1 MSSHRK
7 ASAYSELQE
16 SWSRWQMQGLDDPV
30 VAPKPEEPE
39 FVPPTQEELQR
50 DLENQRSQ
58 AQEEGH
64 TQGYQAGFNQGHAAG
79 LAAGQESGH
88 AQGYEAG
95 MAAGM
100 AKAQEQINQYIKAF
114 VALNQNCAQ
123 SIATMDQEMGQSL
136 IQLATRIAEHV
147 LQSTIKAEPGRI
159 RDLVAE
165 VLRSDPGDTSALE
178 LTLHPDDIS
187 LVREFLIEQ
196 GEPRAWRLQEDAQ
209 LQRGECRVRSSYGDI
224 DATFATR
231 WKRALASLGLP
242 VASEP

>member
-1 MSSHRK
+1 MSGHRK
-7 ASAYSELQE
+7 VSAYSDLQE

-30 VAPKPEEPE
+30 LPSEPEEPE
-39 FVPPTQEELQR
+39 FVPPTDEELQR
-50 DLENQRSQ
+50 QLDDQRAQ
-58 AQEEGH
+58 AQEAGH
-64 TQGYQAGFNQGHAAG
+64 TEGYQAGFNQGHAAG
-79 LAAGQESGH
+79 LKAGQESGH
-88 AQGYEAG
+88 TQGYEAG
-95 MAAGM
+95 VAAGM
-100 AKAQEQINQYIKAF
+100 AKAQEQIDQYIQEF
-114 VALNQNCAQ
+114 VALNRNCAQ
-123 SIATMDQEMGQSL
+123 AIDTMDQELGQSL

-147 LQSTIKAEPGRI
+147 LHSTIKAEPARI

-178 LTLHPDDIS
+178 ITLNPDDIS

-196 GEPRAWRLQEDAQ
+196 GEPRAWRLQEDSQ

-242 VASEP
+242 STQEP

>member
-1 MSSHRK
+1 MPSHRK
-7 ASAYSELQE
+7 ASAYSELQD
-16 SWSRWQMQGLDDPV
+16 SWTRWQMQGLDDPTP
-30 VAPKPEEPE
+30 ANEPQEPE

-50 DLENQRSQ
+50 ELDEQRSQ

-64 TQGYQAGFNQGHAAG
+64 QQGYQAGFDQGHAAG

-88 AQGYEAG
+88 ALGYEAG
-95 MAAGM
+95 ISAGM
-100 AKAQEQINQYIKAF
+100 AKAQEQIDQYIKEF

-123 SIATMDQEMGQSL
+123 SIEMMNQEMGQAL

-147 LQSTIKAEPGRI
+147 LQSTITSEPGRI

-178 LTLHPDDIS
+178 LSLHPDDIS

-231 WKRALASLGLP
+231 WKRALASLGLAVP
-242 VASEP
+242 SEP

>member
-1 MSSHRK
+1 MPSHRK
-7 ASAYSELQE
+7 ASAYSELQD
-16 SWSRWQMQGLDDPV
+16 SWTRWQMQGLDDP
-30 VAPKPEEPE
+30 APANEPQEPE

-50 DLENQRSQ
+50 ELDEQRSQ

-64 TQGYQAGFNQGHAAG
+64 QQGYQAGFDQGHAAG

-88 AQGYEAG
+88 ALGYEAG
-95 MAAGM
+95 ISAGM
-100 AKAQEQINQYIKAF
+100 AKAQEQIDQYIKEF

-123 SIATMDQEMGQSL
+123 SIEMMNQEMGQAL

-147 LQSTIKAEPGRI
+147 LQSTITSEPGRI

-178 LTLHPDDIS
+178 LSLHPDDIS

-224 DATFATR
+224 DATFAIR
-231 WKRALASLGLP
+231 WKRALASLGLAVP
-242 VASEP
+242 SEP

>member
-1 MSSHRK
+1 
-7 ASAYSELQE
+7 
-16 SWSRWQMQGLDDPV
+16 MQGLDDPV
-30 VAPKPEEPE
+30 VPSEPEEPE
-39 FVPPTQEELQR
+39 FVPPTDEELQR
-50 DLENQRSQ
+50 DLDAQRTQ

-79 LAAGQESGH
+79 MEAGKESGH

-95 MAAGM
+95 LAAGM
-100 AKAQEQINQYIKAF
+100 AKAQEQIDQYIKEF
-114 VALNQNCAQ
+114 VALNQNCAR
-123 SIATMDQEMGQSL
+123 SIETMDQEMGQSL
-136 IQLATRIAEHV
+136 IQLGTRIAEHV
-147 LQSTIKAEPGRI
+147 LQSTIKTEPSRI

-196 GEPRAWRLQEDAQ
+196 GEPRAWRLQEDTQ

-224 DATFATR
+224 DATLATR

-242 VASEP
+242 ATLEP

>member
-1 MSSHRK
+1 MPSHRK
-7 ASAYSELQE
+7 ASAYSELQD
-16 SWSRWQMQGLDDPV
+16 SWTRWQMQGLDDP
-30 VAPKPEEPE
+30 APANEPQEPE
-39 FVPPTQEELQR
+39 FIPPTQEELQR
-50 DLENQRSQ
+50 ELDEQRSQ

-64 TQGYQAGFNQGHAAG
+64 QQGYQAGFDQGHAAG

-88 AQGYEAG
+88 ALGYEAG
-95 MAAGM
+95 ISAGM
-100 AKAQEQINQYIKAF
+100 AKAQEQIDQYIKEF

-123 SIATMDQEMGQSL
+123 SIEMMNQEMGQAL

-147 LQSTIKAEPGRI
+147 LQSTITSEPGRV

-178 LTLHPDDIS
+178 LSLHPDDIS

-231 WKRALASLGLP
+231 WKRALASLGLAVP
-242 VASEP
+242 SEP